1 MEAGKNQ
8 NVRRCFMISG
18 VTSGMGL
25 AFMELVKN
33 EGHCIIAIVRK
44 EEQIQDDSSISK
56 IIECDYS
63 NPEKVEKSFE
73 ELDMDIDAFIN
84 FSAILPGLSIFEQTY
99 KGLTDLFNINVITP
113 MLIIK
118 NIQNKIRKGG
128 SIILLGSISAQKGSF
143 DDPYA
148 ASKGAIHSLVKS
160 LSLKF
165 SPDVRVIG
173 VAPGIT
179 NNTRMTE
186 ELIDGLYKKNIE
198 KTPLKIAGE
207 PVDIAN
213 LILFLTGESSK
224 FMTGCTIDI
233 NGGQYLR

>member
-1 MEAGKNQ
+1 MEVGKNQ

-33 EGHCIIAIVRK
+33 EGHCIIAIVRNK
-44 EEQIQDDSSISK
+44 EQIRDNTGISK

-63 NPEKVEKSFE
+63 NPGKVERAFK

>member
-1 MEAGKNQ
+1 MEYEKNQ
-8 NVRRCFMISG
+8 KIKKCFMISG

-44 EEQIQDDSSISK
+44 KEQIQDNTSISK
-56 IIECDYS
+56 VIECDYS
-63 NPEKVEKSFE
+63 NPEKVEMVFKG
-73 ELDMDIDAFIN
+73 LNMDIDAFIN

-118 NIQNKIRKGG
+118 NIRNKIKKGG
-128 SIILLGSISAQKGSF
+128 VVVLLGSVSAQKGSF

-165 SPDVRVIG
+165 SPDIRVIG

-179 NNTRMTE
+179 NNTRMTKD
-186 ELIDGLYKKNIE
+186 LIDGLYKKNIE

-213 LILFLTGESSK
+213 LILFLTGDSSK